1 MSFTPGHP
9 ANATYPSPLCYVPF
23 DINQLYSVPNVVAIN
38 SLSEIRKRN
47 MLERLQSAA
56 RHRSI
61 EDESDASNSYFL
73 YFSSFFMVSADIP
86 PYFHYNNYDMSR
98 QEFMGRQWSDID
110 VVKEFKRREVS
121 SFKILD
127 ELKISD
133 VFPSLF

>member
-47 MLERLQSAA
+47 MLEQLGMAA
-56 RHRSI
+56 RYRSI
-61 EDESDASNSYFL
+61 ADESGARDSYLF
-73 YFSSFFMVSADIP
+73 YFFSFIDSSDIL
-86 PYFHYNNYDMSR
+86 PYFQYGSYDMSR

-110 VVKEFKRREVS
+110 VVKEFKRPEVS

-133 VFPSLF
+133 TFRYLF

>member
-47 MLERLQSAA
+47 MLEQLGMAA
-56 RHRSI
+56 RYQTI
-61 EDESDASNSYFL
+61 TDESDASNRYFV
-73 YFSSFFMVSADIP
+73 YFFSFIGSSDIP
-86 PYFHYNNYDMSR
+86 PYFRCNNYDMSR

-110 VVKEFKRREVS
+110 VVKEFKRPEVS

-133 VFPSLF
+133 TFRYLF

>member
-47 MLERLQSAA
+47 MLEQLGMAA
-56 RHRSI
+56 RYRSI
-61 EDESDASNSYFL
+61 ADESGARDSYFL
-73 YFSSFFMVSADIP
+73 YFFSFIGSSDIP
-86 PYFHYNNYDMSR
+86 PYFQYGSYDMSR

-110 VVKEFKRREVS
+110 VVKEFKRPEVS

-133 VFPSLF
+133 TFRYLF

>member
-47 MLERLQSAA
+47 MLEQLGMAA
-56 RHRSI
+56 RYRLI
-61 EDESDASNSYFL
+61 ADESDASNSYFV
-73 YFSSFFMVSADIP
+73 YFFSFIGSSDIP
-86 PYFHYNNYDMSR
+86 PYFQYGNYDMSR

-110 VVKEFKRREVS
+110 VVKEFKRPEVS
-121 SFKILD
+121 SF
-127 ELKISD
+127 
-133 VFPSLF
+133 

>member
-47 MLERLQSAA
+47 MLEQLGMAA
-56 RHRSI
+56 RYRTI
-61 EDESDASNSYFL
+61 ADESDASTNYLFYF
-73 YFSSFFMVSADIP
+73 YSFIGSSGIP
-86 PYFHYNNYDMSR
+86 PYFQYDNYDMSR

-110 VVKEFKRREVS
+110 VVKEFKRPEVS

-133 VFPSLF
+133 TFRYLF

>member
-23 DINQLYSVPNVVAIN
+23 DINQLYSVPNVVAIS
-38 SLSEIRKRN
+38 SLSEIRERN
-47 MLERLQSAA
+47 ILERLRIAA
-56 RHRSI
+56 RYQSI
-61 EDESDASNSYFL
+61 ADESGARDSYLF
-73 YFSSFFMVSADIP
+73 YFFSFIDSSDIL
-86 PYFHYNNYDMSR
+86 PYFQYGSYDMSR

-110 VVKEFKRREVS
+110 VVKEFKRPEVS

-133 VFPSLF
+133 TFRYLF